1 MNEYFVERQ
10 YRHYSTKNSIV
21 FVAQT
26 YCYFIIYY
34 CYHYVNDPQVEDST
48 SVRTITSNGDS
59 QIIYVNSYENEN
71 GGKYNKLSTI
81 TL

>member
-1 MNEYFVERQ
+1 MKIYFIVEQ
-10 YRHYSTKNSIV
+10 YPTKNSIV
-21 FVAQT
+21 VVTQT

-34 CYHYVNDPQVEDST
+34 CYRYVNAPQVEDST

-71 GGKYNKLSTI
+71 GGKYNTI
-81 TL
+81 SK